1 MTLLSLGT
9 ARWYIGHFFKRV
21 LPDAR
26 ERLGDPGKGIAAVI
40 ILAGLVLMVIGYRGA
55 STGFLYAP
63 PFWGQH
69 LNNLLMLVAIILFGM
84 GSSKGRMRAW
94 LRHPMLTGALGWAV
108 AHLLV
113 RGDFA
118 SVLLFG
124 GIAVWARAGDSA
136 GASVSMT
143 TAQPSGQTPNGCSAV
158 ATGAIRVGVIGGPSS
173 SDGRSNSASA
183 AARARV
189 RSSVIACAPP
199 P

>member
-9 ARWYIGHFFKRV
+9 ALWYIGHFFKRL
-21 LPDAR
+21 LPEAR

-94 LRHPMLTGALGWAV
+94 LRHPMLTGALVWAV

-124 GIAVWARAGDSA
+124 GIAVWAVLEMVVINAKEGPWERPEPG
-136 GASVSMT
+136 
-143 TAQPSGQTPNGCSAV
+143 P
-158 ATGAIRVGVIGGPSS
+158 IGGDIRLIVISLVLY
-173 SDGRSNSASA
+173 AIIA
-183 AARARV
+183 A
-189 RSSVIACAPP
+189 IHTWLGYYPFP
-199 P
+199 G